1 MTAFTAL
8 SAIFIFRTILL
19 PLLSPILSLFSPS
32 TSDELQHLLNFKQS
46 LEPSNPSL
54 FTTWAPPNWVC
65 NFTGIVCDSD
75 GFVSEIILSQHNLSR
90 FLPLHAICSLPSLKR
105 LSLGSKGLYGSL
117 ADDLKNC
124 SSLEQLD
131 LGKNSFSGTSRL
143 IFFDK
148 INLPE
153 SQWQWIFREIFMEIA
168 VILL

>member
-8 SAIFIFRTILL
+8 SAIFIFVPSFSLF
-19 PLLSPILSLFSPS
+19 LSLFSPS
-32 TSDELQHLLNFKQS
+32 TSDELQPLLNFKQS
-46 LEPSNPSL
+46 LETSNPSL

-75 GFVSEIILSQHNLSR
+75 GFVSEIILSQHNLSG

-105 LSLGSKGLYGSL
+105 LSLGSNGLYESL
-117 ADDLKNC
+117 TDDLKNC

-131 LGKNSFSGTSRL
+131 LGKNTFSGTSKL
-143 IFFDK
+143 VFFDK
-148 INLPE
+148 INPPE
-153 SQWQWIFREIFMEIA
+153 SQWQWIFKEISMEIV